1 MVNANAL
8 QLEFCMK
15 GMNRNTGAALSETAH
30 IRQSVQ
36 DILSTPTGTRVML
49 PEYGSDL
56 LSLVDAPDDRLTQIR
71 LVMAT
76 AVALEKWEPRI
87 TVQSVTAT
95 RTGEGRIGVDLT
107 ATDTETQKLIRLEG
121 LTV

>member
-1 MVNANAL
+1 MR
-8 QLEFCMK
+8 
-15 GMNRNTGAALSETAH
+15 GMNRNTGAVLSDTAH

-36 DILSTPTGTRVML
+36 DILSTPTRTRVML

-71 LVMAT
+71 AVMAT
-76 AVALEKWEPRI
+76 AAALSSWEPRI
-87 TVQSVTAT
+87 TVQSVSVSRNGA
-95 RTGEGRIGVDLT
+95 GRFGIDLV
-107 ATDTETQKLIRLEG
+107 ATDTETQKIISLEG

>member
-1 MVNANAL
+1 
-8 QLEFCMK
+8 
-15 GMNRNTGAALSETAH
+15 MNRNTGAVLSGTAH

-49 PEYGSDL
+49 PDYGSDL
-56 LSLVDAPDDRLTQIR
+56 LTLVDAPDDRLTQIR

-87 TVQSVTAT
+87 TVQSVSAS
-95 RTGEGRIGVDLT
+95 RTGAGRLAIDLT

>member
-1 MVNANAL
+1 MR
-8 QLEFCMK
+8 
-15 GMNRNTGAALSETAH
+15 GMNRNTGAALSDTAH

-56 LSLVDAPDDRLTQIR
+56 PALVDAPDDALTQIR
-71 LVMAT
+71 AVMAT

-87 TVQSVTAT
+87 TVQSVTAS
-95 RTGEGRIGVDLT
+95 RTGAGRIVIDLA

>member
-1 MVNANAL
+1 
-8 QLEFCMK
+8 
-15 GMNRNTGAALSETAH
+15 MNRNTGAVLSGTAH

-56 LSLVDAPDDRLTQIR
+56 LSLVDAPDDRLTQIQ

-76 AVALEKWEPRI
+76 ATALDKWEPRI
-87 TVQSVTAT
+87 TVQSVTAS
-95 RTGEGRIGVDLT
+95 RTEAGRLAIDLT

-121 LTV
+121 LTI

>member
-1 MVNANAL
+1 
-8 QLEFCMK
+8 MK
-15 GMNRNTGAALSETAH
+15 GMNRNTGAALSDTAH

-49 PEYGSDL
+49 PDYGSNL

-71 LVMAT
+71 TVMAT
-76 AVALEKWEPRI
+76 AVALDRWEPRI
-87 TVQSVTAT
+87 SVQSVSASRTA
-95 RTGEGRIGVDLT
+95 EGRIAVELT
-107 ATDTETQKLIRLEG
+107 ATDTETQKIIRLEG

>member
-1 MVNANAL
+1 MR
-8 QLEFCMK
+8 
-15 GMNRNTGAALSETAH
+15 GMNRNNGAALSGTAH

-49 PEYGSDL
+49 PDYGSDL

-76 AVALEKWEPRI
+76 AVALDKWEPRI
-87 TVQSVTAT
+87 TVQSVSASRTAA
-95 RTGEGRIGVDLT
+95 GRLAVDLT

>member
-1 MVNANAL
+1 
-8 QLEFCMK
+8 MK
-15 GMNRNTGAALSETAH
+15 GMNRNTGAALSDTAH

-49 PEYGSDL
+49 PDYGSDL

-71 LVMAT
+71 AVMAT
-76 AVALEKWEPRI
+76 AVALDKWEPRI
-87 TVQSVTAT
+87 IVQNVTAG
-95 RTGEGRIGVDLT
+95 RTGAGRIAVDLT
-107 ATDTETQKLIRLEG
+107 ATDTETQKIIRLEG

>member
-1 MVNANAL
+1 MS
-8 QLEFCMK
+8 
-15 GMNRNTGAALSETAH
+15 RNTGGALSETAH

-56 LSLVDAPDDRLTQIR
+56 QALVDAPDDRLTQIR
-71 LVMAT
+71 AVMAT
-76 AVALEKWEPRI
+76 AVALDSWEPRI
-87 TVQSVTAT
+87 TVQAVSVARTAA
-95 RTGEGRIGVDLT
+95 GRLSIDLA
-107 ATDTETQKLIRLEG
+107 ATDTETGKIIALEG

>member
-1 MVNANAL
+1 MR
-8 QLEFCMK
+8 
-15 GMNRNTGAALSETAH
+15 GMNRNTGAVLSETAH

-49 PEYGSDL
+49 PDYGSDL
-56 LSLVDAPDDRLTQIR
+56 LTLVDAPDDRLTQIR

-76 AVALEKWEPRI
+76 AVALDKWEPRI
-87 TVQSVTAT
+87 TVQSVSAS
-95 RTGEGRIGVDLT
+95 RTGAGRLTVDLT

>member
-1 MVNANAL
+1 MR
-8 QLEFCMK
+8 
-15 GMNRNTGAALSETAH
+15 GMNRNTGAVLSDTAH

-36 DILSTPTGTRVML
+36 DILSTPPRTRVML

-71 LVMAT
+71 AVMAT
-76 AVALEKWEPRI
+76 AAALSNWEPRI
-87 TVQSVTAT
+87 TVQSVSVSRNGA
-95 RTGEGRIGVDLT
+95 GRIGIDLV
-107 ATDTETQKLIRLEG
+107 ATDTETQKIISLEG

>member
-1 MVNANAL
+1 
-8 QLEFCMK
+8 MK

-36 DILSTPTGTRVML
+36 DILSTPAGTRVML

-87 TVQSVTAT
+87 TVQSVSVRRA
-95 RTGEGRIGVDLT
+95 GVGRVIVDLT
-107 ATDTETQKLIRLEG
+107 ATDAETQKIIRLEG

>member
-1 MVNANAL
+1 
-8 QLEFCMK
+8 
-15 GMNRNTGAALSETAH
+15 MNRNTGAVLSGTAH

-56 LSLVDAPDDRLTQIR
+56 LTLVDAPDDRLTQIR

-76 AVALEKWEPRI
+76 AVALDKWEPRI
-87 TVQSVTAT
+87 TVQSVSAS
-95 RTGEGRIGVDLT
+95 RTGAGRLTVDLT
-107 ATDTETQKLIRLEG
+107 TTDTETQKIIRLEG